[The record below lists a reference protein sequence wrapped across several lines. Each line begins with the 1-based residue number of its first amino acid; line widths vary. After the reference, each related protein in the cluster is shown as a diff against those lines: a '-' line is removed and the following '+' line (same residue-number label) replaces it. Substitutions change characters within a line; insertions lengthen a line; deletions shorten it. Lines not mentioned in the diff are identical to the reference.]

1 MKKTLFGLFA
11 VMMLAAC
18 AMAQEE
24 VTIPESNAFKPSLSL
39 TLDYSTRY
47 MSKGKIVNPED
58 MFFTDVFVEL
68 AGFYFDLWGAFDAND
83 YNEGK
88 KGDGVGGVKHTFEE
102 IDYGIGYS
110 YTFENLDVINS
121 LGIDV
126 GVTYWDYPKR
136 LGWQSVNEQQYE
148 WHLDLSTGLF
158 LNPGLTFYGDFET
171 EKFYGKIYANY
182 GYELAE
188 NLTLDNKVEL
198 FWGNSKYNAG
208 DYSIKHGGVDS
219 SSLATYKEAFS
230 TFVWTI
236 SLNHTI
242 NDYLSWGV
250 YAKLAWALD
259 HDIRDSWH
267 ADSRDPYY
275 TARNSKSGVN
285 NLFGVT
291 VSASF

>member
-1 MKKTLFGLFA
+1 MKKALCGLFA

-18 AMAQEE
+18 AMAQEIT
-24 VTIPESNAFKPSLSL
+24 VPEDKTFVPELSLSL
-39 TLDYSTRY
+39 EYATRY

-58 MFFTDVFVEL
+58 MFFGDLCVSL
-68 AGFYFDLWGAFDAND
+68 AGFYFDLWGAFDANK
-83 YNEGK
+83 YNEGDGI

-102 IDYGIGYS
+102 IDYGFGYA

-136 LGWQSVNEQQYE
+136 LGWQCVNEQQYE

-158 LNPGLTFYGDFET
+158 LNPGVTFYGDFET
-171 EKFYGKIYANY
+171 EKFYGKVYANY
-182 GYELAE
+182 EYELAE
-188 NLTLDNKVEL
+188 NLALDNKLEL

-208 DYSIKHGGVDS
+208 DYSVKHNGVRS
-219 SSLATYKEAFS
+219 SDEDTYKEAFS
-230 TFVWTI
+230 TLVWTI

-250 YAKLAWALD
+250 YAKLACALD
-259 HDIRDSWH
+259 HDIRDAWKEHGS
-267 ADSRDPYY
+267 A
-275 TARNSKSGVN
+275 NSKSGVN